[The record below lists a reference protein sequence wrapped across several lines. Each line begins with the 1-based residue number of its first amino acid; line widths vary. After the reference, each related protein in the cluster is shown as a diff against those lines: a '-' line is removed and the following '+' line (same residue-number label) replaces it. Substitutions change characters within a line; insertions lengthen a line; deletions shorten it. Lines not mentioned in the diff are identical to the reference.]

1 MKPRTLL
8 TLFGVAACAQLAA
21 PLALAQGYL
30 SRPIKL
36 IVPYETGAGTDT
48 LVRQIG
54 SRLQTVWG

>member
-1 MKPRTLL
+1 L